1 MITTKNLKFFNFK
14 KKISSS
20 IVKRELRLI
29 LSEKENQIINS
40 LKLSYKYSYSNK
52 FLNKFKNKFSSI
64 RLIGMGGSILGTKA
78 IYSFLNSQIKKK
90 IFFFDNLLPLLKKEK
105 KSNFLNIII
114 SKSGNTLET
123 ISNTNNIVKKS
134 QRNIFITENSNNYLR
149 NLANQLKAEIVDHNN
164 FIGGRYSVLS
174 EVGMLPCSLIGLKSN
189 KFKQFNSLIKKKGF
203 IDSLVSNVA
212 NILYF
217 IKKKKN
223 NSIILNY
230 DENSDDLFRWYQQ
243 LVGES
248 LGKKQKGIFPFI
260 STMPKDNHS
269 LMQLYLDGPQKN
281 FFTFFGVSEKKSNK
295 IINSTI
301 LETFSFIK
309 NKKFSQI
316 LDSQRIATQKVFNNM
331 NIPFR
336 SFEIKKRN
344 EETLGELFT
353 FFILETILL
362 GKCLKINPYDQ
373 PAVELIKKSTK
384 KTLLNF

>member
-1 MITTKNLKFFNFK
+1 MISTKNLKFFNFK

-20 IVKRELRLI
+20 IVKKELRLI
-29 LSEKENQIINS
+29 LSDKENQVINS

-52 FLNKFKNKFSSI
+52 FLDKFKNRFSSI

-149 NLANQLKAEIVDHNN
+149 NFANQLKAEIVDHNN

-336 SFEIKKRN
+336 SFEIKRRN

>member
-1 MITTKNLKFFNFK
+1 MISTKNLKFFNFK

-20 IVKRELRLI
+20 VVKKELRLI
-29 LSEKENQIINS
+29 LSDKENQVINS

-203 IDSLVSNVA
+203 IDSLISNVA

>member
-1 MITTKNLKFFNFK
+1 MISTKNLKFFNFK

-20 IVKRELRLI
+20 VVKKELRLI
-29 LSEKENQIINS
+29 LSDKENQVINS
-40 LKLSYKYSYSNK
+40 LKLSYKYSFSNK

-105 KSNFLNIII
+105 KRNFLNIII

-149 NLANQLKAEIVDHNN
+149 NLANQLKAEIIDHNN

-248 LGKKQKGIFPFI
+248 LGKKQKGIFPLI

-336 SFEIKKRN
+336 SFEIKRRN

>member
-1 MITTKNLKFFNFK
+1 MISTKNLKFFNFK

-20 IVKRELRLI
+20 IVKKELRLI
-29 LSEKENQIINS
+29 LSDKENQVINS

-336 SFEIKKRN
+336 SFEIKRRN

>member
-1 MITTKNLKFFNFK
+1 MISTKNLKFFNFK

-20 IVKRELRLI
+20 VVKKELRLI
-29 LSEKENQIINS
+29 LSDKENQVINS

-149 NLANQLKAEIVDHNN
+149 NLANQLKAEIVHHNN

-316 LDSQRIATQKVFNNM
+316 LDSQRLATQKVFNNM

>member
-1 MITTKNLKFFNFK
+1 MISTKNLKFFNFK

-20 IVKRELRLI
+20 VVKKELRLI
-29 LSEKENQIINS
+29 LSDKENQVINS
-40 LKLSYKYSYSNK
+40 LKLSYKYSYSKK

-316 LDSQRIATQKVFNNM
+316 LDSQRIATQKVFYNM

>member
-1 MITTKNLKFFNFK
+1 MISTKNLKFLNFE

-20 IVKRELRLI
+20 VVKKELRLI
-29 LSEKENQIINS
+29 LSDKENQVINS

-373 PAVELIKKSTK
+373 PAVELIKKRTK

>member
-1 MITTKNLKFFNFK
+1 MISTKNLKFFNFK

-20 IVKRELRLI
+20 VVKKELRLI
-29 LSEKENQIINS
+29 LSDKENQVINS

-269 LMQLYLDGPQKN
+269 LMQLYLDGPQK
-281 FFTFFGVSEKKSNK
+281 K
-295 IINSTI
+295 
-301 LETFSFIK
+301 
-309 NKKFSQI
+309 
-316 LDSQRIATQKVFNNM
+316 
-331 NIPFR
+331 
-336 SFEIKKRN
+336 
-344 EETLGELFT
+344 
-353 FFILETILL
+353 
-362 GKCLKINPYDQ
+362 
-373 PAVELIKKSTK
+373 
-384 KTLLNF
+384 

>member
-1 MITTKNLKFFNFK
+1 MISTKNLKFSNFK

-20 IVKRELRLI
+20 VVKKELRLI
-29 LSEKENQIINS
+29 LSDKENQVINS
-40 LKLSYKYSYSNK
+40 LKLNYKYSYSDK

-105 KSNFLNIII
+105 KRNFLNIII

-149 NLANQLKAEIVDHNN
+149 NLAYQLKAEIVDHNN

-174 EVGMLPCSLIGLKSN
+174 EVGMLPCSLVGLKSN

-301 LETFSFIK
+301 LETFNFIK

-336 SFEIKKRN
+336 SFEIKRRN

>member
-1 MITTKNLKFFNFK
+1 MISTKNLKFFNFK

-20 IVKRELRLI
+20 VVKKELRLI
-29 LSEKENQIINS
+29 LSDKENQVINS
-40 LKLSYKYSYSNK
+40 LKLNYKYSYSDK

-309 NKKFSQI
+309 NKRFSQI

>member
-1 MITTKNLKFFNFK
+1 MISTKNLKFFNFK

-20 IVKRELRLI
+20 VVKKELRLI
-29 LSEKENQIINS
+29 LSDKENQVINS

-281 FFTFFGVSEKKSNK
+281 FFTFFSVSEKKSNK

-309 NKKFSQI
+309 NKRFSQI